1 MTKSEKFSRSPI
13 ATAIVALWILNDLVL
28 KQTFG
33 NFWTGKISD
42 ITGLVAFPFFVCLI
56 LTKIFKSTKELK
68 LFTISILLVHSVFA
82 LINIHR
88 DWNDFYHK
96 ILFSNHHGTAD
107 LEDLFCIPITIPILY
122 FLFFK
127 MDCHS
132 RYFLSGISSR
142 IMFPLLCGFAFVA
155 TSYPQIYLR
164 EFRTIY
170 PVDQVI
176 RLVGERQT
184 FIWYSMECNYDQFS
198 MDFIDSNEDYHK
210 YIRDLESEKIK
221 PNSFS
226 KDEFENVK
234 ELPNAPTRIILRE
247 NDFSSAM
254 DDRFHKMRF
263 ETDLRL
269 NLKSG
274 NYKWCLYSEE
284 KYSSSCV
291 LDYNERISN
300 PQHSK
305 ENNIRSLI
313 SPLCGKLIIK

>member
-1 MTKSEKFSRSPI
+1 MTKSQKFSRSPI
-13 ATAIVALWILNDLVL
+13 AIAIVALWILNDLVL
-28 KQTFG
+28 KQAFG

-82 LINIHR
+82 IINIR
-88 DWNDFYHK
+88 QDWNDLFHN

-107 LEDLFCIPITIPILY
+107 LEDIFCIPITIPILY

-127 MDCHS
+127 TE
-132 RYFLSGISSR
+132 RLIGI
-142 IMFPLLCGFAFVA
+142 FPLKALFPVFCGFAFVA
-155 TSYPQIYLR
+155 TSYVRPTFH
-164 EFRTIY
+164 EFRILY
-170 PVDQVI
+170 PREQNVNG
-176 RLVGERQT
+176 GESQT
-184 FIWYSMECNYDQFS
+184 FIWYSVECNYSQFS
-198 MDFIDSNEDYHK
+198 MDFIDTNEDYHK

-226 KDEFENVK
+226 KDEFENIK
-234 ELPNAPTRIILRE
+234 ELPNAPIRIILRE

-263 ETDLRL
+263 EVDLKI